1 MTRQERMELCEL
13 SLQVYGRRYA
23 WQKMLRKGE
32 LVEEKAV
39 SNNGNPLT
47 IKRLKHLTLE
57 DVLARMEKV
66 IADKQ
71 EAAAKAAEEAAKQT
85 QGEANGP
92 KEENQE
98 NSGSS
103 EVQPQQTEG

>member
-1 MTRQERMELCEL
+1 MTRQERLALCDL
-13 SLQVYGRRYA
+13 SLQVYGRKYA
-23 WQKMLRKGE
+23 WQKMLNKGE

-57 DVLARMEKV
+57 DVLARMEK
-66 IADKQ
+66 IINDKK

-85 QGEANGP
+85 QGEGNGS
-92 KEENQE
+92 EEAQKD
-98 NSGSS
+98 SGST
-103 EVQPQQTEG
+103 EVQSQQAEG